1 MNTDLVA
8 AEAKYHQNCLN
19 KFNLPVSRGK
29 KSGRPENVAAAM
41 EKIFS
46 FLENNEDSQFTLNE
60 LKEVVS
66 DYLPDNKTIK
76 KKLEEK
82 YGDRI
87 IITTKKTGF
96 TIISFRETHMN
107 ILNQAWYEKKI
118 HPNDERRRLL
128 NTSADILRQDIHTKI
143 YETDFYPPSTSLFND
158 LDEDIPETL
167 IFFVEKLLLK
177 KTKEI

>member
-1 MNTDLVA
+1 
-8 AEAKYHQNCLN
+8 
-19 KFNLPVSRGK
+19 
-29 KSGRPENVAAAM
+29 
-41 EKIFS
+41 
-46 FLENNEDSQFTLNE
+46 

-107 ILNQAWYEKKI
+107 ILNQAWYEKI
-118 HPNDERRRLL
+118 N
-128 NTSADILRQDIHTKI
+128 SSQ
-143 YETDFYPPSTSLFND
+143 
-158 LDEDIPETL
+158 
-167 IFFVEKLLLK
+167 
-177 KTKEI
+177 